1 MRPVGGGP
9 GQVGVAMG
17 GGGVVGVVVSGQVV
31 DTGWGPAVGGHAGGR
46 GDHTQGAVETCK
58 K

>member
-9 GQVGVAMG
+9 WQVGVAMG

-46 GDHTQGAVETCK
+46 GDHTQGAVET
-58 K
+58 